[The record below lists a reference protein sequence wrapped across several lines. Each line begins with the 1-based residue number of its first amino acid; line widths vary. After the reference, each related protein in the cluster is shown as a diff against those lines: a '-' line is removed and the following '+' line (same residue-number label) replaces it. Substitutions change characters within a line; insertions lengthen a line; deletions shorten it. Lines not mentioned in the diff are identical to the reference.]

1 MPATLAQT
9 LLAPET
15 RPHVVADCVTLIDQ
29 EVADKSGVSGAAV
42 KLAYKTVTSFASG
55 YLRSAVDSLLPQIT
69 ERLEPYWTDFA
80 ASGGSRFGDYL
91 AKRGDEVTQSVLSVT
106 DARAER
112 STGPPSSRPT
122 ARCAAARPG
131 TWRRPCRRSATWCR
145 STRPDWPGPAA
156 GR

>member
-55 YLRSAVDSLLPQIT
+55 YLRGAVDSLLPQII
-69 ERLEPYWTDFA
+69 EQLELYWAGFA

-91 AKRGDEVTQSVLSVT
+91 AKRGDEVAQSVLSVT

-112 STGPPSSRPT
+112 SGRP
-122 ARCAAARPG
+122 AVVKAYRAVRGGAARHVE
-131 TWRRPCRRSATWCR
+131 
-145 STRPDWPGPAA
+145 AA
-156 GR
+156 LPKVGDLVQKYAS